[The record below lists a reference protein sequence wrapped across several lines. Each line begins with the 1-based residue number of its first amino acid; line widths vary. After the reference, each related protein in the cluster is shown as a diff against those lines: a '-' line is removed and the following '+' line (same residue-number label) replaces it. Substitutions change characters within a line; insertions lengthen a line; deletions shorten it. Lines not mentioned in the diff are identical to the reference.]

1 MNDAEFRSLRE
12 YLGLSPDWLA
22 RHLQVN
28 ERAVRRWEHG
38 ERAIPEGVWD
48 ELLRLA
54 EETAQHVTH
63 VHRRVAL
70 DKPIHVYRNDR
81 QVEELSPLAYVDLP
95 MPAAW
100 YRHVAAR
107 VMDHD
112 PDTRLVYIA
121 EELATNE

>member
-1 MNDAEFRSLRE
+1 MNDAEFRCMRE
-12 YLGLSPDWLA
+12 YLGLPHDWLA

-28 ERAVRRWEHG
+28 ERAVRRWEQG
-38 ERAIPEGVWD
+38 ERAIPEGVFD

-54 EETAQHVTH
+54 EETQAHVTH
-63 VHRRVAL
+63 VNRCVAL

-81 QVEELSPLAYVDLP
+81 QVDELSPLPFVYLK

-112 PDTRLVYIA
+112 PDARLVYIA
-121 EELATNE
+121 EELTTNG